1 MKIKTTTQWITVA
14 LLIMNLYGC
23 GSVRYVSTLKPSGD
37 KTLVMADVRFSI
49 INLDGND
56 DSLAKRSREL
66 YPNLFTDDWTGL
78 PLEVKTDTKTD
89 SSMGLSAF
97 LTGFCTLGTIPF
109 PGKDSAKINV
119 ETSLIGSGGERL
131 PVGKVNYE
139 YDKVMW
145 MTVLS
150 PLGLLPIPG
159 FSDLPRDY
167 IFLPFTGNESFMEAS
182 RKEGNYRQNC
192 LVEAVV
198 KTLRTADQA
207 KFTDDYRVRKSR
219 LQEVMIDG
227 KQYWSFLA
235 PSFSPKQNRADR
247 FTALI
252 YQDSPKRTKPPVDYA
267 VVAQRDPSGAW
278 RPVNAYLRMARTLT
292 TVSVL
297 MENNMPSQ
305 VVVRAIDEPPLADF
319 IDTPDL
325 SGADRNAVL
334 RWSNNVLLDAKNR
347 SLPKVLREESHE
359 GLLGLVTR
367 TEQSILDLSEKSE
380 QAKDRAQSMVEK
392 GQGDPAP
399 ERELAVLLRQRIEV
413 LKPILGAIK
422 QAAAARNQ

>member
-1 MKIKTTTQWITVA
+1 MKFQTTMRWLAVV
-14 LLIMNLYGC
+14 LLIITLSGC

-37 KTLVMADVRFSI
+37 KTFAMADVRFSI
-49 INLDGND
+49 LTLDGKN
-56 DSLAKRSREL
+56 DSLAARSREL
-66 YPNLFTDDWTGL
+66 YPNVFTDDWTGL
-78 PLEVKTDTKTD
+78 PLEVKIDTKTD
-89 SSMGLSAF
+89 SSTGLSAF

-109 PGKDSAKINV
+109 PGTDSAKINL

-139 YDKVMW
+139 FDKVTW

-150 PLGLLPIPG
+150 PLGLFPVPG

-167 IFLPFTGNESFMEAS
+167 IFLPFTGNESFMEAA
-182 RKEGNYRQNC
+182 RREGNYRQDC

-207 KFTDDYRVRKSR
+207 QWADDYRVRKSR
-219 LQEVMIDG
+219 LREVMIDG

-235 PSFSPKQNRADR
+235 PSFSPKENRAER
-247 FTALI
+247 FTVLL
-252 YQDSPKRTKPPVDYA
+252 YQEYPKRTMPPVEYA
-267 VVAQRDPSGAW
+267 VVARRDPSGAW

-292 TVSVL
+292 TVSAL
-297 MENNMPSQ
+297 MENNLPSK
-305 VVVRAIDEPPLADF
+305 VVVRVIDEPPLADF

-325 SGADRNAVL
+325 SAADRNAVL
-334 RWSNNVLLDAKNR
+334 RWSNGVLLDAKNR
-347 SLPKVLREESHE
+347 SLEKIMREENRE

-367 TEQSILDLSEKSE
+367 IERAILDLNEKSE
-380 QAKDRAQSMVEK
+380 QAKDQAQAKVEK

-399 ERELAVLLRQRIEV
+399 ERELSLLCRQRIEV
-413 LKPILGAIK
+413 LKPILAAIK
-422 QAAAARNQ
+422 QAAATKNP